1 MFNETK
7 FKYITN
13 PGNNGCPSSR
23 CQILTLNSVF
33 QHLVS
38 YNVGK
43 VNKQAF
49 LIILAARQVVV
60 AAPVLADQTLAV
72 VQAPVTPV
80 PLRDLLLTAAAAILV
95 AARAIKSILA

>member
-1 MFNETK
+1 MPDCLAE
-7 FKYITN
+7 I
-13 PGNNGCPSSR
+13 CH
-23 CQILTLNSVF
+23 ILLEKIRISLKGTV
-33 QHLVS
+33 HL
-38 YNVGK
+38 
-43 VNKQAF
+43 A
-49 LIILAARQVVV
+49 AARQVVV